1 MPAAIRFRSG
11 SSSSNVSSRRLIVVD
26 SPPGITSASTA
37 SSSAG
42 RRTGTARSP
51 HDDTAATCS
60 RTSPCRA
67 STPITGDMPPG

>member
-11 SSSSNVSSRRLIVVD
+11 SSSSKVDSRWLIVVD
-26 SPPGITSASTA
+26 SPPGMINASTA

-42 RRTGTARSP
+42 RRTGTARSA

-60 RTSPCRA
+60 RTSPCSAR
-67 STPITGDMPPG
+67 TPITGDMPQE